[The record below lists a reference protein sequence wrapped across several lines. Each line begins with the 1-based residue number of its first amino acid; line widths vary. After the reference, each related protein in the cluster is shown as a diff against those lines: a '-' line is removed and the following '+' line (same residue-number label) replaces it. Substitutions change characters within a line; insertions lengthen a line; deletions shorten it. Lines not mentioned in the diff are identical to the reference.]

1 MIPETSA
8 RQAIALAGQGQNV
21 SEIAR
26 HLGHDRK
33 TIRIYLNG
41 HRAPGQPRPHADSFA
56 PFAAYVRQR
65 AADDPHLRS
74 TGLHREAAAL
84 GYAGSYSAFTRE
96 LRGHGITAACG
107 TCRKWKPIAPAQ
119 AREDCPGP
127 LPFRTVPLGG
137 ETIASYL
144 ARVAAASHLQAG
156 AITGCLPPWFAAR
169 AAACDDL
176 AATGQPQ
183 PADIRHLAAL
193 TGTSETALRH
203 ALPALAGRRAPAR
216 PRDLRLPAL
225 RRAGTGS
232 ATRSPSTFPLTSGP
246 ADGTAPGSAASS
258 RSTSPRPRTSPPPA
272 RKRPSSPA
280 STASPGSYSPRPPP
294 ARAPP
299 EARMPGDALRR
310 SPWPA
315 PASTPGTR
323 TRPKQRPTPGQSKQR
338 QRSSARQARCSAGR
352 NNCQNLAR
360 TTWRA
365 NSYVTTKPAFLTIKK
380 AHAGQRGWIGPR
392 YLSPDNEAVS
402 RVLPDPGRLSS
413 GIEHSSLSINVA
425 RLGAPVTT
433 VSSLRGFRG
442 RSMTCG
448 SG

>member
-144 ARVAAASHLQAG
+144 ARVAAASHLPAG

-193 TGTSETALRH
+193 AGTSETALRH
-203 ALPALAGRRAPAR
+203 ALPALAAGGRPPVRATFACQRCAGRHGQRNPVPVHIPAHQRACRRHRTWIGRIIQIDITTAPDITTASKKASQLAREYGITRLVLAETTARQGTTGGPDARRRAA
-216 PRDLRLPAL
+216 AL
-225 RRAGTGS
+225 A
-232 ATRSPSTFPLTSGP
+232 L
-246 ADGTAPGSAASS
+246 
-258 RSTSPRPRTSPPPA
+258 
-272 RKRPSSPA
+272 
-280 STASPGSYSPRPPP
+280 ASPGLDPGHPDT
-294 ARAPP
+294 A
-299 EARMPGDALRR
+299 EAAAYPGTVKAAAALLR
-310 SPWPA
+310 
-315 PASTPGTR
+315 TPGTLL
-323 TRPKQRPTPGQSKQR
+323 S
-338 QRSSARQARCSAGR
+338 
-352 NNCQNLAR
+352 
-360 TTWRA
+360 
-365 NSYVTTKPAFLTIKK
+365 
-380 AHAGQRGWIGPR
+380 GP
-392 YLSPDNEAVS
+392 E
-402 RVLPDPGRLSS
+402 
-413 GIEHSSLSINVA
+413 
-425 RLGAPVTT
+425 
-433 VSSLRGFRG
+433 
-442 RSMTCG
+442 
-448 SG
+448 

>member
-8 RQAIALAGQGQNV
+8 RQAIALAGHGQNV

-119 AREDCPGP
+119 AREHCPGP
-127 LPFRTVPLGG
+127 LPFRTAPLGG

-144 ARVAAASHLQAG
+144 SRTAAASHLPAG
-156 AITGCLPPWFAAR
+156 AITDCLPSWFTAR

-193 TGTSETALRH
+193 TGTSQTALRH
-203 ALPALAGRRAPAR
+203 ALPALAGHRDDGRPAVRATLACRRCAAR
-216 PRDLRLPAL
+216 L
-225 RRAGTGS
+225 GQ
-232 ATRSPSTFPLTSGP
+232 RSPVPVHIPAHQRACRRHRTWLGRAIQIDLT
-246 ADGTAPGSAASS
+246 AAPDIIAASRHAS
-258 RSTSPRPRTSPPPA
+258 RLAREHGITRLVLAEATAREKAAGGRPPGDPPP
-272 RKRPSSPA
+272 
-280 STASPGSYSPRPPP
+280 
-294 ARAPP
+294 
-299 EARMPGDALRR
+299 R

-315 PASTPGTR
+315 RAWTPGTR
-323 TRPKQRPTPGQSKQR
+323 TRPRQRPTPRQSR
-338 QRSSARQARCSAGR
+338 WPPRSSAHHTPGR
-352 NNCQNLAR
+352 NNWQNL
-360 TTWRA
+360 
-365 NSYVTTKPAFLTIKK
+365 PA
-380 AHAGQRGWIGPR
+380 APGGPT
-392 YLSPDNEAVS
+392 YLSRQQPHCA
-402 RVLPDPGRLSS
+402 
-413 GIEHSSLSINVA
+413 
-425 RLGAPVTT
+425 
-433 VSSLRGFRG
+433 
-442 RSMTCG
+442 
-448 SG
+448 